1 MRPSHSVT
9 ATLLFSTLNAAA
21 PASLA
26 APYDIVFVGTA
37 TGSAVDSATGS
48 NSGMVTSTGLTV
60 PFGHEL
66 TDRAW
71 STYSADASG
80 SPLSGEWSFS
90 NSAGDSLF
98 GTFSATTLAGGTPAG
113 FQASRYLSQ
122 ATIAGGTGYFAGAT
136 GGGSLETYLWSNGRF
151 EPYSFYE
158 GVSISR
164 LTVDLQ
170 GGTLVTDGRG
180 ASVLALAGQ
189 EFYTQPAG
197 SGYGSYSGNIMSV
210 SPSAY
215 PMLTFE
221 SGSYTFQA
229 GVPGSTGPFLDV
241 NAGPDSLSG
250 TFVSGP
256 AEYLSAYGFYH
267 GNGTSVIAGGT
278 GAYAGTSGDTR
289 YEFFSR
295 GTGVAIQDGF
305 DFQEIVVSR
314 AALVP
319 EPESYA
325 MLVAGLGLVAF
336 AVRRRSVA

>member
-1 MRPSHSVT
+1 MRASGGVT
-9 ATLLFSTLNAAA
+9 FTFLFATFSAVTPATLAGQ
-21 PASLA
+21 
-26 APYDIVFVGTA
+26 YDVVVVGTA

-48 NSGMVTSTGLTV
+48 NSGAVTSTGLTV
-60 PFGHEL
+60 PAGREL

-71 STYSADASG
+71 STYYADASG
-80 SPLSGEWSFS
+80 NPLSGEWSFF

-98 GTFSATTLAGGTPAG
+98 GTFSATTLAGGTPNG

-122 ATIAGGTGYFAGAT
+122 ATISGGTGYFAGAT

-151 EPYSFYE
+151 EQSSFYD

-170 GGTLVTDGRG
+170 AGTLVTDGRG

-189 EFYTQPAG
+189 EFYTQPVG

-210 SPSAY
+210 PSSAY

-221 SGSYTFQA
+221 SGSYTFAA
-229 GVPGSTGPFLDV
+229 GIPGSTGSFLDV
-241 NAGPDSLSG
+241 NAGPDTLSG
-250 TFVSGP
+250 SFVSGA

-267 GNGTSVIAGGT
+267 GYGSSSLTGGT
-278 GAYAGTSGDTR
+278 GAYAGTSGDAH

-295 GTGVAIQDGF
+295 GTGVVIQDGF
-305 DFQEIVVSR
+305 DFQEVVVSR
-314 AALVP
+314 TALVP
-319 EPESYA
+319 EPESYS
-325 MLVAGLGLVAF
+325 MLLAGLGVVAF
-336 AVRRRSVA
+336 AVRRRGAA